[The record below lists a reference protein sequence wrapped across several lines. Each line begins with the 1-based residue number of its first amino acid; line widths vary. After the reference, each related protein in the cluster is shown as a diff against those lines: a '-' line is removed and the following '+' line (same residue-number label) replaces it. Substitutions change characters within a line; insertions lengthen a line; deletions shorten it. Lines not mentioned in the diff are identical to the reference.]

1 VWKAWGLLDED
12 STYNKSVASQREPGT
27 ISKGKDQEM
36 DATRLLIGWREWV
49 SLPGLGL
56 PAIKAK
62 ADTGARTSSLHAFD
76 ISTYSERGK
85 LKVRFRIHPLQA
97 RDDIVV
103 NCHALIVD
111 HRYVSDSGGHR
122 EKRYV
127 IETPLRIGELEYPI
141 EITLANRESMA
152 HRMLIGRAAMKPL
165 VIDPNHVFLLGR
177 PEKVVR
183 LYRALRPS
191 TARGAKPESGR
202 TK

>member
-1 VWKAWGLLDED
+1 
-12 STYNKSVASQREPGT
+12 
-27 ISKGKDQEM
+27 M

-76 ISTYSERGK
+76 IATYTERGR
-85 LKVRFRIHPLQA
+85 LKVKFRLHPLRS

-103 NCHALIVD
+103 NCHAKVVD

-152 HRMLIGRAAMKPL
+152 HRMLIGRSAMKPL

-183 LYRALRPS
+183 LYRALRSP
-191 TARGAKPESGR
+191 TARGSKPESG
-202 TK
+202 KIK